1 VTAQITLHDDEPE
14 FAVARDPAGDVAVTI
29 RADTTTITLSV
40 GRHYD
45 SASLL
50 AQSLHHLA
58 EDVDEDILDRW
69 EDVPDEF
76 DAYLSFER
84 GRYHVSLEGTRVGD
98 YPSQDVAE
106 IELAR
111 AMVTAGVFPNAWLI
125 SDHGNY
131 LDINEHI
138 RRWHDP
144 GGDGMATIEGVQYQP
159 GDRVWTT
166 DMDWPYI
173 VVGDWGPAGVE
184 IHTDGDSSV
193 RAHITDRDT
202 LHADT
207 D

>member
-1 VTAQITLHDDEPE
+1 MAEVTLHDDEPE
-14 FAVARDPAGDVAVTI
+14 FAVARDAAGDVALTI

-40 GRHYD
+40 AGIYD

-76 DAYLSFER
+76 DAYISFER

-111 AMVTAGVFPNAWLI
+111 AMATAACSPT
-125 SDHGNY
+125 
-131 LDINEHI
+131 
-138 RRWHDP
+138 P
-144 GGDGMATIEGVQYQP
+144 GTSTTTATP
-159 GDRVWTT
+159 
-166 DMDWPYI
+166 
-173 VVGDWGPAGVE
+173 
-184 IHTDGDSSV
+184 
-193 RAHITDRDT
+193 
-202 LHADT
+202 
-207 D
+207 